1 MKLLM
6 IADDFTGALDAGVQF
21 AKKGFSTKVMVHSR
35 DMTIKAED
43 ADVLVVDAETRHKP
57 PLEAYRTILQIVKPA
72 AESGVSYFFKKTDSA
87 LRGNVGA
94 ELTAMLD
101 ATGKTL
107 LNFIP
112 AFPQMN
118 RVTVRGIH
126 FIDGVPVDESVFGSD
141 PFEPVTTSNV
151 EELIHQQCEISV
163 QTIPAG
169 DVPGECREK
178 TIAVYNCSSDSD
190 LYKTVAALKEAGSL
204 GLIAG
209 CAGLAEILPEV
220 LGWQKKET
228 REPVLPEKFLVVC
241 GSVNPIT
248 VKQLDYAEKNGFV
261 RIRLTPEQKL
271 NKEYFF
277 GKDGQKCLDKF
288 WDICNSNKKVII
300 DTNDPED
307 NNETEKYAIAH
318 HISKAEVR
326 VRIPAALGAII
337 ENMVQRGLNSSILM
351 TGGDTLFGCINRLN
365 NAELTPVGE
374 YEIGIVL
381 SELKSKNNKAHV
393 FTKSGG
399 FGEETLLTDMAA
411 QICRTS

>member
-21 AKKGFSTKVMVHSR
+21 AKKGFSTKVMVYSK
-35 DMTIKAED
+35 DMTVKAED
-43 ADVLVVDAETRHKP
+43 ADVLVVDAETRHKQ

-87 LRGNVGA
+87 LRGNIGA

-101 ATGKTL
+101 ATGRTL
-107 LNFIP
+107 LNFVP

-118 RVTVRGIH
+118 RVTVKGIH
-126 FIDGVPVDESVFGSD
+126 FIDGVPVDESVFGAD

-169 DVPGECREK
+169 NVPGECQEK

-190 LYKTVAALKEAGSL
+190 LHKTVTALKDAGSL

-220 LGWQKKET
+220 LEWQKKEIK
-228 REPVLPEKFLVVC
+228 EPVLPEKFLVVC

-271 NKEYFF
+271 NKEYFS
-277 GKDGQKCLDKF
+277 GKDGKEWLDKF
-288 WDICNSNKKVII
+288 WDICSSNAKVII
-300 DTNDPED
+300 DTNDPEGD
-307 NNETEKYAIAH
+307 NETERYAVEH
-318 HISKAEVR
+318 NISRKEVR
-326 VRIPAALGAII
+326 ERIPAALGEII
-337 ENMVQRGLNSSILM
+337 GNMVQRGLKSSMLM
-351 TGGDTLFGCINRLN
+351 TGGDTLLGCMHHLGR
-365 NAELTPVGE
+365 
-374 YEIGIVL
+374 
-381 SELKSKNNKAHV
+381 H
-393 FTKSGG
+393 
-399 FGEETLLTDMAA
+399 
-411 QICRTS
+411 RTYSCGRI

>member
-21 AKKGFSTKVMVHSR
+21 AKKGFSTKVMVYSK
-35 DMTIKAED
+35 DITVKAED
-43 ADVLVVDAETRHKP
+43 TDVLVVDAETRHKQ

-87 LRGNVGA
+87 LRGNIGA

-101 ATGKTL
+101 ATGRTL
-107 LNFIP
+107 LNFVP

-118 RVTVRGIH
+118 RVTVEGIH

-169 DVPGECREK
+169 NAPGECREK

-190 LYKTVAALKEAGSL
+190 LQKTVTALKDAGSL

-220 LGWQKKET
+220 LGWQKKEIK
-228 REPVLPEKFLVVC
+228 EPVLPEKFLVVC

-271 NKEYFF
+271 NKEYFSE
-277 GKDGQKCLDKF
+277 KDGKEWLDKF
-288 WDICNSNKKVII
+288 WDICSRNAKVII
-300 DTNDPED
+300 DTNDPEGD
-307 NNETEKYAIAH
+307 NETERYAVEH
-318 HISKAEVR
+318 NISRKEVR
-326 VRIPAALGAII
+326 ERIPAALGEII
-337 ENMVQRGLNSSILM
+337 GNMVQRGLKSSMLM
-351 TGGDTLFGCINRLN
+351 TGGDTLLGCMHHLGDT
-365 NAELTPVGE
+365 ELTPVGE

-381 SELKSKNNKAHV
+381 SQLVSNNNKTHV

-411 QICRTS
+411 KICRTA